1 MLLLTIGD
9 LPLLPGSPCLGSQ
22 AALCLHQLPTAL
34 ARLQVPEIS
43 DNDIRPELRQM
54 FIRRPLR
61 QIWNDNATCAT
72 VADDK
77 DQSDDIIRVNWELPV
92 SSTILR
98 KILRK
103 VLRGQKIASEK
114 NLKKKFEREKFQEEQ
129 FFRRRLLQLE
139 VKKEVFDIF

>member
-1 MLLLTIGD
+1 M
-9 LPLLPGSPCLGSQ
+9 
-22 AALCLHQLPTAL
+22 
-34 ARLQVPEIS
+34 VPE
-43 DNDIRPELRQM
+43 DND
-54 FIRRPLR
+54 
-61 QIWNDNATCAT
+61 
-72 VADDK
+72 
-77 DQSDDIIRVNWELPV
+77 DQSEDIIRVNWELPV